1 MVTKKSVTAKPKSE
15 AAAPKK
21 ASPRK
26 SVEKD
31 MGAGAAMA
39 ARSKDAA
46 AAKRTTKASSAKMD
60 SAKPGKE
67 AAAKKA
73 KAARTKVTSANPSLA
88 KRVIRKVKSAAGGV
102 ASLAGAVVGK
112 S

>member
-1 MVTKKSVTAKPKSE
+1 MVTKKPDTAKSKSE

-21 ASPRK
+21 ASSGK
-26 SVEKD
+26 SVEKNT
-31 MGAGAAMA
+31 GAGAAMA
-39 ARSKDAA
+39 AHSKDAA
-46 AAKRTTKASSAKMD
+46 PKRSGKSTAGG
-60 SAKPGKE
+60 SAKP

-73 KAARTKVTSANPSLA
+73 PAKTAAAKASAQPSLA